1 MESGWIINFKNGMRV
16 ILNEKAYLKYKKETP
31 KKDVASEEHWFILDN
46 AIKENPDLEVIEL

>member
-1 MESGWIINFKNGMRV
+1 MRV
-16 ILNEKAYLKYKKETP
+16 ILNEKAYLKYQKETP